1 MNPSLNTTA
10 TELTFAHV
18 ALALNP
24 GPTPKPRCDDCNGEL
39 GPLLQALG
47 GVSNLENWARWF
59 QKCKMPGCLKF
70 HWHNP
75 PTAIANIPEDV
86 QVRFTLRQS
95 ARDVGASLSCP
106 EPNCLTANNQPR
118 RANRE
123 CSRVPPRCANCCKA
137 VGGCRA
143 QSHRIAASGS
153 STQLVPQPGSGSSSA
168 NAAAGAVATS
178 AGSDSQEPS
187 RTYARPLSEN
197 YARAYL
203 TNHTARLEVAGRI
216 EAEERSKNLSA
227 RTTYV
232 TVFENSFMP
241 PSQYH
246 FVNTIPGKF
255 IAADHAALAPV
266 IVDNS
271 PASETWC
278 LRDARISIDTSP
290 GVRLILRSCKITSND
305 DCLTLDDE
313 IERVLIEM
321 SNLPQKSKTRSLLA
335 LSGSTQIPSSSGA
348 QTGSSSSSSIE
359 ERTIAPL
366 KFPLTWVD
374 EMVPRLIKLISLVDV
389 GKLSLDK
396 AFQQV
401 FSDCVFKRQT
411 VYKHRKVFEDAL
423 ELNILEMFAEI
434 GRAPG
439 GKWVDLVKAVEERK
453 PAKPR
458 PVAIEVP
465 DGENDSDLDFD
476 VIKMRKEVFS
486 YQDGIIQSGS
496 VDRYTPVEVLDVLI
510 CDKAQ
515 QRGHKMSVRLG
526 QYPSSVG
533 VVASVALKK
542 LCLADVGPWGTR
554 EVAIWTEGSRLAEA
568 HLVFKFFE
576 SKLAVLALE
585 YDVSVLETYLFT
597 LENKMFIAQPWE
609 CGARV
614 LASNLDHGLEAY
626 NILSAFSH
634 FTYHNSNQQSVY
646 VDFEGF
652 LTAAGGFRVFD
663 SVTHARDAVGLLPR
677 LGSRGTAGVED
688 FVKHHVCGHLCV
700 ALELCPIPLDFP
712 TFEPSTTS

>member
-1 MNPSLNTTA
+1 MNPSPNN

-24 GPTPKPRCDDCNGEL
+24 RPTPKPRCDDCNGEL

-137 VGGCRA
+137 AGGCRA
-143 QSHRIAASGS
+143 QSHRITTGGG
-153 STQLVPQPGSGSSSA
+153 STQLVPQPGSSSGSA
-168 NAAAGAVATS
+168 IVGAVATS
-178 AGSDSQEPS
+178 TASDSQEPT
-187 RTYARPLSEN
+187 RVYARPLDEN

-203 TNHTARLEVAGRI
+203 TNHTARLEVATRI

-232 TVFENSFMP
+232 IVFENSVMP

-246 FVNTIPGKF
+246 LVNTIPGKF
-255 IAADHAALAPV
+255 IAADHAVLAPV
-266 IVDNS
+266 IVDSLIYFLDS
-271 PASETWC
+271 PASKTWC

-290 GVRLILRSCKITSND
+290 GIRLILRSCKITSND
-305 DCLTLDDE
+305 CLTLDDE
-313 IERVLIEM
+313 IERIFVEM

-335 LSGSTQIPSSSGA
+335 LSGSPQIPSSSGR
-348 QTGSSSSSSIE
+348 QTGSSSSSIE

-374 EMVPRLIKLISLVDV
+374 EMVPRLIEMISLVDV
-389 GKLSLDK
+389 KKLSLDD
-396 AFQQV
+396 AFQQT
-401 FSDCVFKRQT
+401 FSECVFKRQT
-411 VYKHRKVFEDAL
+411 VYKHR
-423 ELNILEMFAEI
+423 
-434 GRAPG
+434 
-439 GKWVDLVKAVEERK
+439 
-453 PAKPR
+453 
-458 PVAIEVP
+458 PVAIQVS
-465 DGENDSDLDFD
+465 DGDNDSDLDFD

-486 YQDGIIQSGS
+486 YQDGVIQSGS

-542 LCLADVGPWGTR
+542 LCLADVSPWGTR

-576 SKLAVLALE
+576 SKLAALALE

-614 LASNLDHGLEAY
+614 LASDLDRSSEAY

-646 VDFEGF
+646 VYFEGF
-652 LTAAGGFRVFD
+652 LTAAGGYRVFD

-677 LGSRGTAGVED
+677 LDSRGTAGVED
-688 FVKHHVCGHLCV
+688 FVKHHVCGNLCV

-712 TFEPSTTS
+712 IFEPSTTS

>member
-1 MNPSLNTTA
+1 MNPSPNN

-24 GPTPKPRCDDCNGEL
+24 RPTPKPRCDDCNGEL

-95 ARDVGASLSCP
+95 ARDVGVPLSCP

-143 QSHRIAASGS
+143 QSHRIATSGG
-153 STQLVPQPGSGSSSA
+153 STQL
-168 NAAAGAVATS
+168 
-178 AGSDSQEPS
+178 EPS
-187 RTYARPLSEN
+187 RIYARPLDEN

-203 TNHTARLEVAGRI
+203 TNHTARLEVATRI
-216 EAEERSKNLSA
+216 EAEVRSKNLSA

-232 TVFENSFMP
+232 IVFENSFMP

-246 FVNTIPGKF
+246 LVNTIPGKF
-255 IAADHAALAPV
+255 IAADHAVLAPV
-266 IVDNS
+266 IVDSLIYFLDS

-313 IERVLIEM
+313 IERVLVEM

-335 LSGSTQIPSSSGA
+335 LSGALVATLTSF
-348 QTGSSSSSSIE
+348 SSSSIE

-389 GKLSLDK
+389 GKLSLDD
-396 AFQQV
+396 AFKQV

-439 GKWVDLVKAVEERK
+439 
-453 PAKPR
+453 

-526 QYPSSVG
+526 QYTVSVE

-542 LCLADVGPWGTR
+542 LCLADVSPWGTR

-614 LASNLDHGLEAY
+614 LASDLDRGSEAY

-652 LTAAGGFRVFD
+652 LTAAGGYRVFD

-677 LGSRGTAGVED
+677 LDSRGTAGVED
-688 FVKHHVCGHLCV
+688 FVKHHVCGNLCV

>member
-1 MNPSLNTTA
+1 MNPSPNN

-24 GPTPKPRCDDCNGEL
+24 RPTPKLRCDCGGEF

-86 QVRFTLRQS
+86 Q
-95 ARDVGASLSCP
+95 
-106 EPNCLTANNQPR
+106 
-118 RANRE
+118 
-123 CSRVPPRCANCCKA
+123 A

-143 QSHRIAASGS
+143 QSHRIAAGGS
-153 STQLVPQPGSGSSSA
+153 STQLVPQPGSGPSSA

-216 EAEERSKNLSA
+216 EAEERSKDLRG
-227 RTTYV
+227 RTTHVVLY
-232 TVFENSFMP
+232 ENSYDAP
-241 PSQYH
+241 LKAH
-246 FVNTIPGKF
+246 LVNTLPGRF
-255 IAADHAALAPV
+255 IVAEHPV
-266 IVDNS
+266 LGSAVVGGLIWFLES
-271 PASETWC
+271 PLSRNWS
-278 LRDARISIDTSP
+278 LRDTRIAIETQPD
-290 GVRLILRSCKITSND
+290 VRLILRSCNIKSDD
-305 DCLTLDDE
+305 DCVELDDE
-313 IERVLIEM
+313 IERMLIET
-321 SNLPQKSKTRSLLA
+321 SDSSKLSKTRSLLA
-335 LSGSTQIPSSSGA
+335 LSGSSQAPSCSNVSSTSRA
-348 QTGSSSSSSIE
+348 ATDSRSTSAE
-359 ERTIAPL
+359 PRTFAPL
-366 KFPLTWVD
+366 KFPLTWTA
-374 EMVPRLIKLISLVDV
+374 EMAPALKKFISLVDE
-389 GKLSLDK
+389 GKLSMED
-396 AFQQV
+396 AFQQILP
-401 FSDCVFKRQT
+401 DCVFKRQT
-411 VYKHRKVFEDAL
+411 MYKHRKVYEDAV
-423 ELNILEMFAEI
+423 ELDILSTFMDI

-439 GKWVDLVKAVEERK
+439 GKWNDLVKAVENARK
-453 PAKPR
+453 ASKPG
-458 PVAIEVP
+458 PIAIEVS

-510 CDKAQ
+510 CDRAQ

-526 QYPSSVG
+526 QYTVSVE

-542 LCLADVGPWGTR
+542 LCLADVSPWGTR

-576 SKLAVLALE
+576 SKLAALALE

-609 CGARV
+609 CGTRV
-614 LASNLDHGLEAY
+614 LASDLDRGSEAY

-652 LTAAGGFRVFD
+652 LTAAGGYRVFD

-712 TFEPSTTS
+712 IFEPSTTTN